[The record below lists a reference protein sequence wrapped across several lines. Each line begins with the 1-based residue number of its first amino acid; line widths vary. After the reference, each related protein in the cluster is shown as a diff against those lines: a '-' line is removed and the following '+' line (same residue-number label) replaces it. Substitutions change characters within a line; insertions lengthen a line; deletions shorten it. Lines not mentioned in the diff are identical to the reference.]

1 MSNSGDNNTRTFSSL
16 VVDGMERAPS
26 RAMLHAVGFSN
37 EDFKKPQIG
46 IASTWSMVTP
56 CNMHINKLADN
67 AAVGVN
73 NANGKAVI
81 FNTITISDGISMGT
95 EGMKYS
101 LVSREVIAD
110 SIETVIGCQGFD
122 GLVAIGGCDKNM
134 PGCMIAISRLNR
146 PAIFVYGGTILPGCH
161 KDKKLDV
168 VSVFEAVGARANN
181 KIDDAELAEIEAKAI
196 PGAGSCGGMYTA
208 NTMASAIEA
217 LGMSLPNSSAQAAVS
232 EDKRLDCERA
242 GAAVL
247 ELLKHDIKP
256 SDIMTKA
263 AFENAITVVIALG
276 GSTNAVLHIL
286 AMANAAKVDITIDDF
301 TRIGKHVPLVADLKP
316 SGRYQM
322 AELIEIGGIQ
332 PLMKILLD
340 KGLLHG
346 DCLTVTG
353 KTLAENLADV
363 KPYPDGQDMIHS
375 LDNPIKKDSHLVIL
389 YGNLAPAGA
398 VAKITGKEGLHFIG
412 TAKVFDAEEQALQSI
427 LNGDIVKGD
436 VIVIRYEGPKGGPGM
451 REMLSPT
458 SAIMGKGL
466 GKDVALI
473 TDGRFSGGTH
483 GFVVGHIT
491 PEAYVGGPLAIIEN
505 GDTIAID
512 AENNE
517 LKLHVDDHEIA
528 RRLALWQQPAPRYT
542 RGVLAKYAKLVSSAS
557 LGAVTDNL
565 D

>member
-1 MSNSGDNNTRTFSSL
+1 MSQSNDKTRKFSSL

-26 RAMLHAVGFSN
+26 RAMLHAVGFKN
-37 EDFKKPQIG
+37 EDFTKPQIG

-56 CNMHINKLADN
+56 CNMHINRLADD
-67 AAVGVN
+67 AARGVDN
-73 NANGKAVI
+73 KGGKAVI

-110 SIETVIGCQGFD
+110 SIETVVGCQGFD
-122 GLVAIGGCDKNM
+122 GIVAIGGCDKNM
-134 PGCMIAISRLNR
+134 PGCMIALSRLNR
-146 PAIFVYGGTILPGCH
+146 PAIFVYGGTIMPGCH

-181 KIDDAELAEIEAKAI
+181 KIDDAELAAIEEKAI

-217 LGMSLPNSSAQAAVS
+217 LGMSLPNSSAQAAIS
-232 EDKRLDCERA
+232 EDKQRDCERA

-247 ELLKHDIKP
+247 ELLKNDIKP
-256 SDIMTKA
+256 RDIMTKA

-276 GSTNAVLHIL
+276 GSTNAVLHLL
-286 AMANAAKVDITIDDF
+286 AMANATGIDLSLDDF
-301 TRIGKHVPLVADLKP
+301 TRIGKHVPMVADLKP
-316 SGRYQM
+316 SGKYQM

-332 PLMKILLD
+332 PLMKELLD
-340 KGLLHG
+340 RGLLHG

-363 KPYPDGQDMIHS
+363 KPYPEGQDMMRS

-389 YGNLAPAGA
+389 YGNLASEGA
-398 VAKITGKEGLHFIG
+398 VAKITGKEGLVFTG
-412 TAKVFDAEEQALQSI
+412 KAKVFDAEEQALQSI

-458 SAIMGKGL
+458 SAVMGKGL
-466 GKDVALI
+466 GKEVALI

-491 PEAYVGGPLAIIEN
+491 PEAYVGGALAIVQN
-505 GDTIAID
+505 GDEITIN
-512 AENNE
+512 AETNA
-517 LKLHVDDHEIA
+517 LTLHVNEHEIA
-528 RRLALWQQPAPRYT
+528 RRMEKWQQPAPRYT

>member
-1 MSNSGDNNTRTFSSL
+1 MTQSSDNKTRTFSSQ

-37 EDFKKPQIG
+37 EDFNKPQIG

-56 CNMHINKLADN
+56 CNMHINKLAED
-67 AAVGVN
+67 AAKGVD

-110 SIETVIGCQGFD
+110 SIETVVGCQGFD
-122 GLVAIGGCDKNM
+122 GIVAIGGCDKNM

-146 PAIFVYGGTILPGCH
+146 PSIFVYGGTILPGCH
-161 KDKKLDV
+161 NEKKLDV
-168 VSVFEAVGARANN
+168 ISVFEAVGARANN
-181 KIDDAELAEIEAKAI
+181 KIDDAELATIEAKAI

-217 LGMSLPNSSAQAAVS
+217 LGMSLPKSSAQAAIS

-247 ELLKHDIKP
+247 ELLKKDIKP
-256 SDIMTKA
+256 SDIMTKK

-286 AMANAAKVDITIDDF
+286 AMANAASVDITLQDF
-301 TRIGKHVPLVADLKP
+301 TRIGKNVPMVADLKP

-340 KGLLHG
+340 KGLLEG
-346 DCLTVTG
+346 SCLTVTG
-353 KTLAENLADV
+353 KTLAENLANV
-363 KPYPDGQDMIHS
+363 KAYPDNQDMIRP

-389 YGNLAPAGA
+389 HGNLATQGA
-398 VAKITGKEGLHFIG
+398 VAKITGKEGLSFTG
-412 TAKVFDAEEQALQSI
+412 TAKVFEAEEQALQSI
-427 LNGDIVKGD
+427 LKGDIVKGD

-458 SAIMGKGL
+458 SAVMGKGL
-466 GKDVALI
+466 GLDVALI

-491 PEAYVGGPLAIIEN
+491 PEAYVGGTLAIVEN
-505 GDTIAID
+505 GDTISID
-512 AENNE
+512 AESNE
-517 LKLHVDDHEIA
+517 LKLHLEDQEIS
-528 RRLALWQQPAPRYT
+528 RRLAQWQQPVPRYT

-557 LGAVTDNL
+557 EGAVTDNL